1 MKTLITG
8 ASGFVGAAVVRSL
21 LAAGHEVR
29 ALVRPASDRRNLADL
44 PVEVVTGDLNDAASL
59 QRAVSGCRSLFHVA
73 ADYRLWI
80 REPAAIYRTNVQG
93 TRHLMRAALDA
104 GVSRIVY
111 TSSVATLGIH
121 PDRQPATETT
131 PAGEADMV
139 GHYKRSKYLAEQAVH
154 EFVREAKAPI
164 VIVNPS
170 TPMGPRD
177 IKPTPTGRIVV
188 DMLRR
193 RMPAYVETGLNV
205 VHVEDVAEGHMLAFE
220 KGKAGERYI
229 LGGEN
234 LSLKTILDTIAEIGG
249 VPSPGIRIP
258 HDLVLPLAWSA
269 EQFAKVTGIEPFATV
284 DGIRMARKFMY
295 FSHEKAGRELGYSP
309 RPAREALAAAIAWF
323 RENGYC

>member
-8 ASGFVGAAVVRSL
+8 ATGFVGAAVLRGL
-21 LAAGHEVR
+21 LDAGHEVR

-44 PVEVVTGDLNDAASL
+44 PVEVVTGDLNDAGSL
-59 QRAVSGCRSLFHVA
+59 RRAVSGCASLFHVA

-80 REPAAIYRTNVQG
+80 PKPDVIYRTNVEG
-93 TRHLMRAALDA
+93 TRQLLRTALEA

-111 TSSVATLGIH
+111 TSSVATLGIN
-121 PDRQPATETT
+121 PDRRPATETT
-131 PAGEADMV
+131 PASESDMV
-139 GHYKRSKYLAEQAVH
+139 GHYKRSKYLAEQAVL
-154 EFVREAKAPI
+154 ELVREAGAPI

-170 TPMGPRD
+170 APVGPRD
-177 IKPTPTGRIVV
+177 IKPTPTGRIIV

-205 VHVEDVAEGHMLAFE
+205 VHVEDVAAGHVSAFE
-220 KGKAGERYI
+220 RGRAGERYI

-234 LSLKTILDTIAEIGG
+234 LSLKAILDAIAEIAG
-249 VPSPGIRIP
+249 VPAPRVRIP
-258 HDLVLPLAWSA
+258 HDAVLPIAWAAERLA
-269 EQFAKVTGIEPFATV
+269 QLTGKEPFATV

-295 FSHEKAGRELGYSP
+295 FSHDKAVQQLGYRP
-309 RPAREALAAAIAWF
+309 RPAREGLAAAIKWF